1 MFMTSQ
7 LNRWNSNQVTI
18 YWFLIYE
25 CFWVNNLSISIFVI
39 FLKIR
44 ANMTKNYLFSF
55 IEIFFS
61 ECKSHTLLSIT
72 YVLYHNISLLS
83 LNGQFNQ
90 NQYREYQIVSLSV
103 FSNILSLPCSLL
115 FQLSFPFYH
124 CPYKTLLTR
133 RLN

>member
-18 YWFLIYE
+18 YRFLIYE
-25 CFWVNNLSISIFVI
+25 CFWVNNLSISIFFDI
-39 FLKIR
+39 FKNQGKIWPKITYFLSLK
-44 ANMTKNYLFSF
+44 
-55 IEIFFS
+55 FFS

-90 NQYREYQIVSLSV
+90 NQYREYQIFSLSV
-103 FSNILSLPCSLL
+103 FFRISSHYPAVYYYS
-115 FQLSFPFYH
+115 YH
-124 CPYKTLLTR
+124 FRFIIAPIKHC
-133 RLN
+133 